1 MPVVPPPA
9 HAVYAPPMSGMLN
22 NTTSPI
28 TPMPSSSQAY
38 TRSGCHAGFR
48 YRGSRRLPRH
58 MPAMNVPSRTP
69 IETADDP
76 MTSSSSWN
84 QTTS

>member
-1 MPVVPPPA
+1 M
-9 HAVYAPPMSGMLN
+9 PPMKV
-22 NTTSPI
+22 
-28 TPMPSSSQAY
+28 PSS
-38 TRSGCHAGFR
+38 
-48 YRGSRRLPRH
+48 
-58 MPAMNVPSRTP
+58 TP